1 MTADMKPKD
10 KDLSPESNEM
20 IEGKR
25 EDHHGDKQNPQI
37 AGRGRELLENRN
49 YYCAAFADGQ
59 RRRPM
64 TMKKPPSR

>member
-25 EDHHGDKQNPQI
+25 EDHHGDKQTRRSRVVVESCWRTGIITAQP
-37 AGRGRELLENRN
+37 LLTVNG
-49 YYCAAFADGQ
+49 DGQ
-59 RRRPM
+59 
-64 TMKKPPSR
+64 